1 MDAKCP
7 QRGLAALIRR
17 ISAFVFE
24 RPERRDRSRQWMRKH
39 LRCYPVT
46 GAGLTSTKVS
56 RSCGCTRWSQTQ
68 NHVAA
73 KHAHHA
79 DALPPS
85 FQRVTWRSCTWI
97 CQCPALVERAF
108 ASEPAGQHCIGQ
120 RQTIAE
126 GTFRRIPDR
135 KCWLNSVLLLG
146 YVAIGIVGQ
155 QGGRDDADD
164 SIEKDVHR
172 NRPA

>member
-1 MDAKCP
+1 MLSGDGCRFDEYQGIEELRLHSVEPNPEPCSRKARAP
-7 QRGLAALIRR
+7 RR
-17 ISAFVFE
+17 CAPAVIS
-24 RPERRDRSRQWMRKH
+24 KG
-39 LRCYPVT
+39 Y
-46 GAGLTSTKVS
+46 
-56 RSCGCTRWSQTQ
+56 
-68 NHVAA
+68 VAV
-73 KHAHHA
+73 
-79 DALPPS
+79 L
-85 FQRVTWRSCTWI
+85 RSCTWI

-172 NRPA
+172 NLPA